1 MLRGCELFGEQVSS
15 CSHLEETGDH
25 VNVGPGGS
33 HQHAQCQAGVHI
45 LQVLLRGLG
54 SATHTRVSA
63 SWRPA
68 QSEHRGKEPYVHLR
82 EGEQGVQVDVAV
94 KHIHGEARQELL
106 KVTSARIKVQRD
118 KRHSSYQQVL
128 KQQLEQQQQ
137 QQPCASLGYLCSPAV
152 RILASQPLLMA
163 VVKSTTSKCHL
174 LIKKS
179 HSNVD

>member
-1 MLRGCELFGEQVSS
+1 MLTCCELSGEQESS

-54 SATHTRVSA
+54 SATHTHTRQTA
-63 SWRPA
+63 A
-68 QSEHRGKEPYVHLR
+68 GQTQSKHWGREPYVHLG
-82 EGEQGVQVDVAV
+82 EGEQGIQVDVAV
-94 KHIHGEARQELL
+94 EHVHGEVRQELL

-128 KQQLEQQQQ
+128 KQQEEQQQP
-137 QQPCASLGYLCSPAV
+137 PCTFTLISVLSCSEE
-152 RILASQPLLMA
+152 L
-163 VVKSTTSKCHL
+163 
-174 LIKKS
+174 
-179 HSNVD
+179 D